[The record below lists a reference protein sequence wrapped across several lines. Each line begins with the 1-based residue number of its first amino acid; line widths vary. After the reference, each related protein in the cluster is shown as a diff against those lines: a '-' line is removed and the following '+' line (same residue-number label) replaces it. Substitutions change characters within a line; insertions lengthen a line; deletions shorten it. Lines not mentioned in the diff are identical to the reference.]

1 MRRATKRINY
11 LTRYYRAAKCSTA
24 DTHNDAYSRLN
35 DYVQALAYRI
45 CIQNKLDR
53 PEYIRQSESNL
64 LQATML
70 MLLERAYENNDDLLP
85 LTQTEYY
92 YNYIKN
98 TGTNKLYAELDA
110 LPPSNLAFVPFNTIT
125 YPDDKE
131 QQRAVY
137 YELLLSDLQDVLSPA
152 KEQAK

>member
-24 DTHNDAYSRLN
+24 DTHDDAYSRLN

-53 PEYIRQSESNL
+53 PEYIRQSESHL
-64 LQATML
+64 LQAAML

-98 TGTNKLYAELDA
+98 TGKDKLYAELDA
-110 LPPSNLAFVPFNTIT
+110 LSPKNLAFVPLNTIT

-137 YELLLSDLQDVLSPA
+137 YELLLSDLQDVLTPT
-152 KEQAK
+152 KEQA